1 VRGIDNPGFTSRILE
16 VLPGLVSTIDDT
28 AISGPSARQHLRGPL
43 LAATS
48 ITGLFG
54 NHR

>member
-1 VRGIDNPGFTSRILE
+1 M
-16 VLPGLVSTIDDT
+16 LPGLVSTIDDT

-54 NHR
+54 NHH